1 LQYSDVIEPMMR
13 LGATTSKARVAQE
26 IAMALFDPVSITREI
41 EATPFRFARNVIIA
55 YPHFEDWKK
64 LYKPQP
70 LRMPDARGIYRN
82 VDAFE
87 SRYQDMK
94 RDHENHVLK
103 CLGMIQR
110 WAAGRAVLAE
120 LRAWRS
126 FSVYILP
133 FDFLPSADWK
143 HRRDETL
150 GAITEPITLPQT
162 AAERARRTK
171 PRGTQV
177 CKKGSCWANPDSH
190 TGKSAD
196 VFYTAR
202 RFPDGDADGALLHEL
217 VHAMRLIS
225 GAQRTSPMG
234 GGYHDT
240 EEFLANTI
248 EMIYRSEKRL
258 PIYDYGYRPLDAA
271 SFLDRPTMASVELT
285 DLRVAQQSLFDAL
298 LKVNADFNPIK
309 QLDDRRRKLLA
320 D

>member
-1 LQYSDVIEPMMR
+1 
-13 LGATTSKARVAQE
+13 
-26 IAMALFDPVSITREI
+26 MALFDPVSITRAI
-41 EATPFRFARNVIIA
+41 EATPFAHASNVVIA

-94 RDHENHVLK
+94 RDHENNVLK
-103 CLGMIQR
+103 QLRRIQG
-110 WAAGRAVLAE
+110 WAAGRAVFAE

-133 FDFLPSADWK
+133 FDFLPSDDW
-143 HRRDETL
+143 EVGA

-162 AAERARRTK
+162 AAERARGKT

-177 CKKGSCWANPDSH
+177 CERGACWADPDSPG
-190 TGKSAD
+190 GKSAD

-202 RFPDGDADGALLHEL
+202 RFRDENADGALLHEL
-217 VHAMRLIS
+217 VHAARLIS
-225 GAQRTSPMG
+225 GVQRTSPLG
-234 GGYHDT
+234 GGYGNN

-258 PIYDYGYRPLDAA
+258 PIYDYNHRPFDAA
-271 SFLDRPTMASVELT
+271 SFLDPKTMASVVLT
-285 DLRVAQQSLFDAL
+285 DLRVAQPSLFDAL
-298 LKVNADFNPIK
+298 AKVNADFNPIK
-309 QLDDRRRKLLA
+309 QLDDQRRKLQGG
-320 D
+320 

>member
-1 LQYSDVIEPMMR
+1 L
-13 LGATTSKARVAQE
+13 
-26 IAMALFDPVSITREI
+26 ALFDPVSITREI
-41 EATPFRFARNVIIA
+41 EATPFPFARNVVIA
-55 YPHFEDWKK
+55 YPHREDWKK

-94 RDHENHVLK
+94 RDHEDKVLK

-126 FSVYILP
+126 FSVYIFP
-133 FDFLPSADWK
+133 FDFLPSDDWK

-162 AAERARRTK
+162 AVERARGTK
-171 PRGTQV
+171 PPGTQF
-177 CKKGSCWANPDSH
+177 CTNGACFADPDSR

-196 VFYTAR
+196 VFFTAR
-202 RFPDGDADGALLHEL
+202 RFADGYGDSALLHEL

-225 GAQRTSPMG
+225 GVQRTFPMG
-234 GGYHDT
+234 GGYHNT
-240 EEFLANTI
+240 EEFYANTI
-248 EMIYRSEKRL
+248 EMIYRSERGL
-258 PIYDYGYRPLDAA
+258 PLYDYKWRPLDTA
-271 SFLDRPTMASVELT
+271 SFLDPKTMATVVLI
-285 DLRVAQQSLFDAL
+285 DLLVAQPSLFDAL
-298 LKVNADFNPIK
+298 AHVNADFNPIK
-309 QLDDRRRKLLA
+309 QLDELRRKLLA